1 MQDTKKVKKICY
13 IGLIIFVLLFSIY
26 SYISYRTGYLQT
38 LEIGEKYLSVFK
50 HNQEYKMKL
59 FAINFICVF
68 ILIYITNK
76 LIKGGLKV
84 FFEDNKKE
92 MPKLANKSLA
102 LFLAIITSTIVTAL
116 FWEKALLFKNAAWFG
131 KVDPIFNLDIGFYFF
146 QKPFII
152 LVLKYI
158 TGIFAA
164 LAIYIAVYYVATFN
178 IYLTGVDKELLLKSR
193 FVKLLKACAIIISL
207 GIASIIFL
215 GSYDIVFDEFITLR
229 DELST
234 KIIGAGLTDVSI
246 KIWGYRILS
255 IVIIVSVILILKNI
269 LKKNNTKKTL
279 SSIFIVPGYLVSM
292 FIVIILFNVMYVNN
306 NKLDKEKENIGHNI
320 DFTKC
325 AYNLN
330 IDETGIE
337 NSEENITTK
346 ELKENS
352 DIINNIRIIDEEK
365 TLKTLNLLQT
375 NSGYYIYTT
384 TKLQN
389 YNIDGKDNI
398 VYISP
403 REIKTVPD
411 VSTYNNKTYE
421 YTHGFG
427 TVVTYANRADE
438 NGNIEYVQKNINQ
451 SDEEIEIKEPRIYF
465 GLETNNAIIVNSNKK
480 KEFDYPTTST
490 KFADY
495 VYSGEAGIKANFLDR
510 LILSL
515 TNSSVNVTFSDKE
528 SKILLNRNIIERAKK
543 IVPNLVYD
551 ENPYLI
557 ISDEGKLVWIL
568 DAYTVS
574 NEYPYAQR
582 TLIKTENSNKEIN
595 YIRNSIKVLID
606 AYDGTIDFYLM
617 DETDPIAVAYSHA
630 YPDLFK
636 NKQDINENISSHFV
650 YPEYLYNVQAE
661 VLKMYH
667 NVTEDVL
674 YRGDDVWDNATYS
687 SSYKS
692 SVNTKLEAYYTMIKD
707 SENNKIGLI
716 LPYTTYKKQNITS
729 YLVGTINEDNTLALK
744 IYKYASGSNILGPA
758 QLDKE
763 IEQDEAIS
771 KEIQA
776 INVTGTKVIKNII
789 IIPTNNSLLYIEP
802 IYQQQLNEKISV
814 PLLKKVVVAFGNK
827 LAIGDTLDE
836 ALENLVSQTAV
847 EITVESSDTIEGL
860 IEAIIEANKN
870 LIDSSASQDF
880 EMIGKDITKLQSLI
894 KKLEEERSKEDKK
907 EEKNAKNK
915 DNTSN
920 KMVETTSII
929 SEFNNE

>member
-1 MQDTKKVKKICY
+1 MQDTKKIRKIWY
-13 IGLIIFVLLFSIY
+13 IGLVIFVLIFSIY

-38 LEIGEKYLSVFK
+38 QEIGEEYLSVFK
-50 HNQEYKMKL
+50 QNYEYKTKL
-59 FAINFICVF
+59 FAINFVCIF

-76 LIKGGLKV
+76 LIKGGLKT
-84 FFEDNKKE
+84 FFNDNQRE
-92 MPKLANKSLA
+92 MPKLVNKSLA
-102 LFLAIITSTIVTAL
+102 LFLAIITSIFFTSL
-116 FWEKALLFKNAAWFG
+116 FWEKSLLFKNAAWFG
-131 KVDPIFNLDIGFYFF
+131 KADPIFNLDIGFYFF
-146 QKPFII
+146 QKPFIV
-152 LVLKYI
+152 LTLKYL
-158 TGIFAA
+158 TGVFAA
-164 LAIYIAVYYVATFN
+164 LAIYIAIYHVAIFN
-178 IYLTGVDKELLLKSR
+178 ICLKEVDKELLIKSR
-193 FVKLLKACAIIISL
+193 FVKLLKTCVLIAAL
-207 GIASIIFL
+207 GVASIVFL
-215 GSYDIVFDEFITLR
+215 SSYDIVFDEFITLK
-229 DELST
+229 DGVST
-234 KIIGAGLTDVSI
+234 KITGAGITNISI
-246 KIWGYRILS
+246 KLWGYRVLS
-255 IVIIVSVILILKNI
+255 VVIIISVILILKNI

-279 SSIFIVPGYLVSM
+279 TSVLIVPGYLVSM
-292 FIVIILFNVMYVNN
+292 LLVIILFNVMFVNN

-320 DFTKC
+320 EFTKY

-330 IDETGIE
+330 IEEVEVE
-337 NSEENITTK
+337 NSTENITTK

-352 DIINNIRIIDEEK
+352 DIINNIRIIDEEN

-375 NSGYYIYTT
+375 NSGYYVYTT

-389 YNIDGKDNI
+389 YNIEGMDNI

-438 NGNIEYVQKNINQ
+438 NGNLEYVQKNINQ
-451 SDEEIEIKEPRIYF
+451 SDEKIKVKEPRIYF
-465 GLETNNAIIVNSNKK
+465 GLETNDAIIVNSNKK
-480 KEFDYPTTST
+480 AEFDYPTTST
-490 KFADY
+490 KYADY

-515 TNSSVNVTFSDKE
+515 TNSNVNVTFSDKE
-528 SKILLNRNIIERAKK
+528 SKILLNRNILERAKK

-551 ENPYLI
+551 EKPYLI
-557 ISDEGKLVWIL
+557 ISDEGNLVWVL

-574 NEYPYAQR
+574 NEYPYSQR

-595 YIRNSIKVLID
+595 YIRNSVKVLID
-606 AYDGTIDFYLM
+606 AYNGTIDFYLM

-630 YPDLFK
+630 YPELFK
-636 NKQDINENISSHFV
+636 NKQTISKSISSHFI

-661 VLKMYH
+661 MLKMYH

-674 YRGDDVWDNATYS
+674 YRGDDIWDNATYS

-692 SVNTKLEAYYTMIKD
+692 SVNTKLEPYYTMIKEG
-707 SENNKIGLI
+707 ENNKIGLV

-729 YLVGTINEDNTLALK
+729 YLVGTINDDNIPLLK
-744 IYKYASGSNILGPA
+744 ISKYASGSNVLGPA

-771 KEIQA
+771 NAIQA

-789 IIPTNNSLLYIEP
+789 IIPIHNSLLYVEP
-802 IYQQQLNEKISV
+802 IYQQQLNEKNAI
-814 PLLKKVVVAFGNK
+814 PLLKKIVVAYGNK
-827 LAIGDTLDE
+827 LAIGNTLEE

-847 EITVESSDTIEGL
+847 EITVESSDTVESL
-860 IEAIIEANKN
+860 IESIIEANKN

-880 EMIGKDITKLQSLI
+880 EMIGKDITKLQNLI
-894 KKLEEERSKEDKK
+894 KKLEEERSKESKK
-907 EEKNAKNK
+907 EEELAKEK
-915 DNTSN
+915 DTISN
-920 KMVETTSII
+920 KIIETTNIH